1 MPSGYWLV
9 GLGGACGAM
18 LRYLA
23 ASWFGAGPWTTFA
36 VNVSGSFCIGLLAGS
51 HLGEDLRYRLLLG
64 VGLLGGYT
72 TFSALELEA
81 LLSARAGDWIAVA
94 AILAGSM
101 IAGFGAVWLGYAL
114 TARS

>member
-1 MPSGYWLV
+1 MARRPWWSLRSDVAVSCSKLV
-9 GLGGACGAM
+9 RRKSVDDVRGECERLFLHRVTG
-18 LRYLA
+18 R
-23 ASWFGAGPWTTFA
+23 
-36 VNVSGSFCIGLLAGS
+36 S
-51 HLGEDLRYRLLLG
+51 HLGGDLRYRLLLG